1 MQRKMFYDAK
11 PNSFEKAKWLRNHTT
26 KHEQELWQ
34 YLRNKKVM
42 GVRVKR
48 QHPIGSYIAD
58 FYCHAAKLVIEID
71 GTSHNSTDQ
80 RLYDEERTINF
91 TILGLMV
98 IRFSNDQVEHDIDQV
113 VNQIAHRIKDRMES
127 GINS

>member
-1 MQRKMFYDAK
+1 
-11 PNSFEKAKWLRNHTT
+11 
-26 KHEQELWQ
+26 
-34 YLRNKKVM
+34 M